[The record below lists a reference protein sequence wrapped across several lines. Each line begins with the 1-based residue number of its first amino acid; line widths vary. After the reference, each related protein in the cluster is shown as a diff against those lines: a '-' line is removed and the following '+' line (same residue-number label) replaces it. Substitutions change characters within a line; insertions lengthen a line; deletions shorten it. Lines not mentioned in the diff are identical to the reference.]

1 LPELAQLRRLST
13 PVKVQAFLDREIT
26 YNTEPHGAT
35 CYSPSTV
42 LEKRLAHC
50 MEGAMLAAAALRLH
64 GHPPLIVDLEATRD
78 TDHVLAVYRQYG
90 CWGAVAKSNYS
101 GLRFREPVYRTI
113 RELALSYFED
123 YFNPRREKTLRGYS
137 RPVNLRRFDRLEW
150 MSTKEPLW
158 QIPTYLCEVRHTPLL
173 PPDAER
179 RLQRMDS
186 RLFAAGCLGME

>member
-50 MEGAMLAAAALRLH
+50 MEGAMLAAAALRMH

>member
-186 RLFAAGCLGME
+186 RLFAAGRLGME

>member
-1 LPELAQLRRLST
+1 
-13 PVKVQAFLDREIT
+13 
-26 YNTEPHGAT
+26 
-35 CYSPSTV
+35 
-42 LEKRLAHC
+42 
-50 MEGAMLAAAALRLH
+50 MEGALLAAAALRMH

-113 RELALSYFED
+113 RELALSYFEH

-137 RPVNLRRFDRLEW
+137 RPVNLQRFDRLEW

-158 QIPTYLCEVRHTPLL
+158 QIPTYLCEVRHTKLL
-173 PPDAER
+173 PHDAER

>member
-1 LPELAQLRRLST
+1 
-13 PVKVQAFLDREIT
+13 
-26 YNTEPHGAT
+26 
-35 CYSPSTV
+35 V

-50 MEGAMLAAAALRLH
+50 MEGALFAAAALRMH

-78 TDHVLAVYRQYG
+78 TDHVVAVYRQYG

-113 RELALSYFED
+113 RELALSYFEH

-137 RPVNLRRFDRLEW
+137 RPVNLQRFDALEW

-158 QIPTYLCEVRHTPLL
+158 EIPTYLCEVRHTPLL

-179 RLQRMDS
+179 RLHRMDS
-186 RLFAAGCLGME
+186 RLFAAGCLGKE